1 MYSKINIHFTKLR
14 KTNYSLPSII
24 CTVTNDLTY
33 DQRMIRICT
42 TLAQQGYT
50 VTLAGRKLK
59 QSEPLQQHLFV
70 QKRLFCWFT
79 KGPLF
84 YAEYNLRLFFWLLTQ
99 QADCIC
105 AIDLDTIL
113 PCYFASQL
121 KRTKRVYDAHELFC
135 EMKEIVTRPSRYR
148 MWKWIER
155 FTVPKFRHGYT
166 VCEPIAEEFEKMY
179 GVKYGVVRN
188 VPFLTNSNKE
198 GIRNNEQETTN
209 SKPETFLL
217 YQGAVNEGRS
227 FETLVPA
234 MKQVNVPL
242 HIYGDGNFLAQT
254 QCLIAQNQLEK
265 KVLLKG
271 KLKPVELKNIT
282 TTAYA
287 GITLFENNGLSNYLS
302 LANRFFD
309 YIQAGVPQL
318 CVDYPAYRNINNQF
332 EIALLIPDTSEEAI
346 ANGLNKLLSD
356 PVLYNRLKTNCKQ
369 AATVLNWQEEEKRLI
384 NFYKK
389 LLG

>member
-1 MYSKINIHFTKLR
+1 MPN
-14 KTNYSLPSII
+14 II

-50 VTLAGRKLK
+50 VTLVGRKLK
-59 QSEPLQQHLFV
+59 QSEPLQQYPFL
-70 QKRLFCWFT
+70 QKRLFCWVS

-84 YAEYNLRLFFWLLTQ
+84 YAEYNLRLFIWLLFQ
-99 QADCIC
+99 QVDCIC

-113 PCYFASQL
+113 PSYFASQL
-121 KRTKRVYDAHELFC
+121 KRTRRVYDAHELFC

-155 FTVPKFRHGYT
+155 FAVPKFRHGYT
-166 VCEPIAEEFEKMY
+166 VCEPIAEEFGKMY
-179 GVKYGVVRN
+179 GAKYEVVRN
-188 VPFLTNSNKE
+188 VPFGGNSKAEGTKNKV
-198 GIRNNEQETTN
+198 QETTN
-209 SKPETFLL
+209 QKPETFLL

-227 FETLVPA
+227 FETLIPA
-234 MKQVNVPL
+234 MKKVNVPL
-242 HIYGDGNFLAQT
+242 HIYGDGNFLVQT
-254 QCLIAQNQLEK
+254 QSLITQNQLEE

-271 KLKPVELKNIT
+271 KLKPAELKNIT
-282 TTAYA
+282 STAYA

-346 ANGLNKLLSD
+346 ARGLNKLLSD
-356 PVLYNRLKTNCKQ
+356 PVLYARLKTNCQK
-369 AATVLNWQEEEKRLI
+369 AAIVLNWQEEEKRLI